1 VRPCL
6 LAAASAARSPSPSP
20 SSSSSLISCRGW
32 LDGAGNHVTAGG
44 RSIGTHLIM
53 NDLTCT
59 MSVRW
64 CAQSHASVRVG
75 RSRTCRAPRSV
86 CLSGKPRAQ
95 RGQGPSDSRP
105 HGLQAVKLA
114 GFVRPAM
121 LLWGV
126 HEQSSMPPCENLCSQ
141 NHSTRSDQ
149 AATAT
154 ASWQTFLGDDARE
167 SRRRQGRLAG
177 SRLGL
182 GTDRVNP
189 RAGRASKMMGLHLQ
203 IFYGPKIH
211 RIEFGLDRPV
221 KELGCR
227 HARVDDQG
235 SARGS

>member
-1 VRPCL
+1 MPIELAAPGDSTSSITLDYSHSHYYLFLSNPSSNLPCPIIHSTPDHQPGL

-121 LLWGV
+121 LLWG
-126 HEQSSMPPCENLCSQ
+126 
-141 NHSTRSDQ
+141 
-149 AATAT
+149 
-154 ASWQTFLGDDARE
+154 
-167 SRRRQGRLAG
+167 G
-177 SRLGL
+177 SRAIEHASLREFVFTESQHTARSGSYCHGFL
-182 GTDRVNP
+182 ANLF
-189 RAGRASKMMGLHLQ
+189 GR
-203 IFYGPKIH
+203 
-211 RIEFGLDRPV
+211 
-221 KELGCR
+221 
-227 HARVDDQG
+227 
-235 SARGS
+235 